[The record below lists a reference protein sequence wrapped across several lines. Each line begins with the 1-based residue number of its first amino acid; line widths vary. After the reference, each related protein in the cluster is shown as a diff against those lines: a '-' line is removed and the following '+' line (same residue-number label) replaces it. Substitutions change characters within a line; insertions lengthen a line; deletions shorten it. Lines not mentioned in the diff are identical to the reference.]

1 MAELGYINGVFKPIE
16 EIQVSGE
23 DRGYNF
29 GDGVY
34 EVTRVHKGR
43 PFALS
48 YHEDRLYRSLR
59 ECDIQAR
66 IFPDELTELHEVLIE
81 QSGITDGYIYMQV
94 TRGEGPRAHS
104 FNGKRYTPNVM
115 MWIREV
121 SLADIE
127 KTHEGVKAIEVEDV
141 RWLRCDIKTLN
152 LLPNVLAHTKAEKAG
167 AYAAIQYRNG
177 ICTEGDCCNFFV
189 VKDGILYTHPANNL
203 ILKGITRTLIF
214 NRVAPSAGITV
225 IEREFDKDF
234 VADADEA
241 FFSDTVGGIIP
252 ILTISDKPVGNG
264 EVGRVTA
271 RLMKGYQEL
280 MDEGLA

>member
-1 MAELGYINGVFKPIE
+1 MAELGYINGVFTPIQ
-16 EIQVSGE
+16 EIQVSAE

-59 ECDIQAR
+59 ECEISAR

-81 QSGITDGYIYMQV
+81 QSGITEGYIYMQI
-94 TRGEGPRAHS
+94 TRGEAPRTHS
-104 FNGKRYTPNVM
+104 FHGKRLTPNVL

-121 SLADIE
+121 TPEMLACQQ
-127 KTHEGVKAIEVEDV
+127 GVKAIEVEYV
-141 RWLRCDIKTLN
+141 RWLRCDIKSLN

-167 AYAAIQYRNG
+167 AYAALQYRDG

-203 ILKGITRTLIF
+203 ILKGITRTLILT
-214 NRVAPSAGITV
+214 RVAPSAGVTV

-241 FFSDTVGGIIP
+241 FFTDTVGGIIP
-252 ILTISDKPVGNG
+252 VLTISNKTVGNG
-264 EVGRVTA
+264 EIGRVTT